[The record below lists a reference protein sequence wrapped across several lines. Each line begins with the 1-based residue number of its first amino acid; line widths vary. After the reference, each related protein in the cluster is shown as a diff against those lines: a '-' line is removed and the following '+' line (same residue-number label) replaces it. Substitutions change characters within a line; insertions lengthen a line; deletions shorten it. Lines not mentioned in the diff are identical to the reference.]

1 MSPPLVSIIIP
12 CFNAQRFIE
21 AALQSALDQTYSP
34 MEIVAVDDASED
46 GTLNVLRHYGD
57 KVRIL
62 SVPHGGGA
70 AARNHGLKAAQ
81 GEFIQFLDADDLLHP
96 GKIEC
101 QMEAQR
107 RHPSDINFC
116 DGVEISG
123 TDEAVLRRFN
133 ARYDGG
139 DPLLF
144 VLRNEMQTSAPLH
157 RKEGLAK
164 VGGFREELPCAQE
177 RDLHLR
183 LACSGA
189 TFHQTPETLYTKRR
203 FPGSVSSRYERVLE
217 QYGNILGPAF
227 DNLSQRGALS
237 ESRARAFAEFMMRC
251 ARHALRRNMTD
262 LALRYVAEAK
272 RMHSGGG
279 LTAYGPT
286 YRWAFRLLGP
296 VRAERLASTRNKA

>member
-1 MSPPLVSIIIP
+1 VNPPLVSIIIP
-12 CFNAQRFIE
+12 CFNAQRFVE
-21 AALQSALDQTYSP
+21 TAVQSALDQTYSP
-34 MEIVAVDDASED
+34 VEIVAVDDASRD
-46 GTLNVLRHYGD
+46 GTLDVLRRFDD

-62 SVPHGGGA
+62 SVPHEGGA
-70 AARNHGLKAAQ
+70 AARNHGLRIAK

-96 GKIEC
+96 GKITR
-101 QMEAQR
+101 QMDAQR
-107 RHPSDINFC
+107 LNPSDVNFC

-123 TDEAVLRRFN
+123 TDETVLRRFN
-133 ARYDGG
+133 SRYDGG

-157 RKEGLAK
+157 RRESLMK

-177 RDLHLR
+177 RDLHVR

-217 QYGNILGPAF
+217 ELNNILVPAF
-227 DNLSQRGALS
+227 DNLSDRGAMT

-251 ARHALRRNMTD
+251 ARHALRRNMTA